1 MAQKEREEEKKELE
15 EEIEEQLAQD
25 LETGHVGELEE
36 HIEDRM
42 EEKQFLV
49 CEKRSVFALLTLS
62 AGMMGA
68 YTFNLRGGVFCNAQ
82 TANVVLM
89 AIAFGSQR
97 WADGFY
103 YLIPITAY
111 LAGAFLSEILPSP
124 VRRFGFLRWDT
135 YLVAFEVV
143 ALFGIGFVPLSWP
156 HHLVQVLVNF
166 IASMQYNTFRQAE
179 GIPMATTFCTNQLRQ
194 VGIGFAKAVR
204 KGDRDGLHRALFF
217 LGMLG
222 CFFSGGVLSTVACHL
237 IAAKAIWLNVI
248 PLGIVLVRLVHADL
262 TDEKHLLSRKPLGH

>member
-1 MAQKEREEEKKELE
+1 MNEKKY
-15 EEIEEQLAQD
+15 
-25 LETGHVGELEE
+25 
-36 HIEDRM
+36 
-42 EEKQFLV
+42 LV
-49 CEKRSVFALLTLS
+49 CERRSVFALLTLS

-89 AIAFGSQR
+89 AIAFGKGN
-97 WADGFY
+97 WPGGAY

-124 VRRFGFLRWDT
+124 VRRLGFLRWDT
-135 YLVAFEVV
+135 YLVAFEVAV
-143 ALFGIGFVPLSWP
+143 LFLIGFIPLSWP
-156 HHLVQVLVNF
+156 HHVVQVLVNF

-194 VGIGFAKAVR
+194 VGIGFAKMVR
-204 KGDRDGLHRALFF
+204 KGDREALSRALFF

-222 CFFSGGVLSTVACHL
+222 CFFAGGVASTVCCWL
-237 IAAKAIWLNVI
+237 FSAKAIWLNLI
-248 PLGIVLVRLVHADL
+248 PLGIVLVRLIRADL
-262 TDEKHLLSRKPLGH
+262 IEEKELLSQKPSGH